1 MNWKELLQAA
11 LVLVVAFALR
21 WFLGAI
27 GVAID
32 EELFVTIVGAIVA
45 WLLSLF
51 GVEVA
56 RAAKVRGIM

>member
-21 WFLGAI
+21 ALLSAI
-27 GVAID
+27 GVSLDD
-32 EELFVTIVGAIVA
+32 EVFIAIVGGIVA

-56 RAAKVRGIM
+56 RSLKVRGIR

>member
-11 LVLVVAFALR
+11 LTLVVAFALR
-21 WFLGAI
+21 WFLSLI
-27 GVAID
+27 GVSID
-32 EELFVTIVGAIVA
+32 DTLFATLVSAIVV

-56 RAAKVRGIM
+56 RALKVRGIH